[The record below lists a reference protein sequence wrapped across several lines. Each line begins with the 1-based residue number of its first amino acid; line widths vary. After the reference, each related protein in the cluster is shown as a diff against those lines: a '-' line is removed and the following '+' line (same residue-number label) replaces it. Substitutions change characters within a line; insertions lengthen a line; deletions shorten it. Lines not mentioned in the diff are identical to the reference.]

1 MDSTS
6 NQADAY
12 LELILPHRA
21 DLLKQ
26 SIALAHQIQEKYPG
40 VTFEELTLEIA
51 VEIFPFQV
59 LDAGLTI
66 VLDGYARISHCTFY

>member
-26 SIALAHQIQEKYPG
+26 SIALAHQTHEKYPG

-51 VEIFPFQV
+51 VDIFPLHA
-59 LDAGLTI
+59 LDAELTI
-66 VLDGYARISHCTFY
+66 VLDGHARISHCTFC